1 MITVLIVD
9 DEKLE
14 RNGIRFL
21 LKREAKDYQILE
33 AANGKEALGVLKKQK
48 VDILFSDIK
57 MPHMDGLELSR
68 KAREQDPNL
77 QIIIFSGYNDFSFAR
92 EALRYGVVDYVLK
105 PVDPTEFK
113 KTLDKVTHNIEKQ
126 KKRLQ
131 KQNRQEDYL
140 RQYFLL
146 NYVLTGKEEYVE
158 NAEKVTNLRREDL
171 NQISYLVLAG
181 SSDNFFEME
190 EENFLWDLREVLQR
204 KFQYLNLNSNESLFF
219 FRDSSCDCPG
229 IALQMRN
236 FFRQKFDVD
245 CYFVISRPLMSYQDM
260 PGYLSSMEQLLEEQF
275 YQPDTHVFSMEEDR
289 ERRDVSQV
297 QDAKMLQ
304 NIVEDIHHKDV
315 THLWQDFRRIEKKYK
330 DASQFSEL
338 YVKFVFSSVLKEIY
352 EGIAAAGERELSR
365 EVDRMYRCNTIREV
379 LEITK
384 KAIHEFEDYLKVQDV
399 GDREEVAR
407 VKSFIYHHFD
417 EPLTTEILA
426 DQVFLSPGYLS
437 FIFKQETGVN
447 LNRFIRDYRME
458 KAKELLETTNL
469 KVVQIAEKV
478 GFSNNSYFGRSFREY
493 FGSTPE
499 SCRKGTTD
507 EENHPKI

>member
-1 MITVLIVD
+1 M
-9 DEKLE
+9 
-14 RNGIRFL
+14 
-21 LKREAKDYQILE
+21 
-33 AANGKEALGVLKKQK
+33 
-48 VDILFSDIK
+48 
-57 MPHMDGLELSR
+57 
-68 KAREQDPNL
+68 
-77 QIIIFSGYNDFSFAR
+77 
-92 EALRYGVVDYVLK
+92 
-105 PVDPTEFK
+105 
-113 KTLDKVTHNIEKQ
+113 
-126 KKRLQ
+126 
-131 KQNRQEDYL
+131 
-140 RQYFLL
+140 
-146 NYVLTGKEEYVE
+146 
-158 NAEKVTNLRREDL
+158 
-171 NQISYLVLAG
+171 
-181 SSDNFFEME
+181 
-190 EENFLWDLREVLQR
+190 
-204 KFQYLNLNSNESLFF
+204 
-219 FRDSSCDCPG
+219 
-229 IALQMRN
+229 
-236 FFRQKFDVD
+236 
-245 CYFVISRPLMSYQDM
+245 
-260 PGYLSSMEQLLEEQF
+260 
-275 YQPDTHVFSMEEDR
+275 
-289 ERRDVSQV
+289 
-297 QDAKMLQ
+297 
-304 NIVEDIHHKDV
+304 
-315 THLWQDFRRIEKKYK
+315 WQDFRRIEKKYK

-384 KAIHEFEDYLKVQDV
+384 KAIHEFEDYLKVQDG